1 MYEKDIVEKII
12 LSRHYAMTKN
22 ALFITA
28 VCLSIALARGTRT
41 LITAPENNSTDAI
54 VMPFETQSH
63 YAAPLLPSQKNSDTA
78 RIINTWALSGK
89 QSRGQSLK

>member
-1 MYEKDIVEKII
+1 
-12 LSRHYAMTKN
+12 MTKN

-54 VMPFETQSH
+54 IMPFETQSH
-63 YAAPLLPSQKNSDTA
+63 HTALLASPQKMQNST
-78 RIINTWALSGK
+78 RVVNTWALSGK
-89 QSRGQSLK
+89 QSKYQSLR